1 MKKQVNIA
9 VLGLGVVANGLV
21 KNLIAAE
28 EKIKQQ
34 TDLSLSIAKVL
45 VRSKEKKQGLAQK
58 YQLT

>member
-34 TDLSLSIAKVL
+34 TDLSFSIAKVL
-45 VRSKEKKQGLAQK
+45 VRSKEKSKV
-58 YQLT
+58 